1 MAKVAE
7 HELSLTLLRHKKKF
21 ICLPFLIKRSLI
33 LLAGVAMTAT
43 ATGCCCLGGCLGG
56 ANRCCSPGYGG
67 GSPCGPGGCAPTYD
81 YPPTTGY
88 APTQE
93 YSAAFAPTTTITS
106 APMYG
111 PAYPTTVLAPTQ
123 ALPTY

>member
-1 MAKVAE
+1 MFKR
-7 HELSLTLLRHKKKF
+7 TLF
-21 ICLPFLIKRSLI
+21 
-33 LLAGVAMTAT
+33 LLAGVVMTAT

-56 ANRCCSPGYGG
+56 NKCCPPSYGA
-67 GSPCGPGGCAPTYD
+67 SPCGPGGCAPTYG
-81 YPPTTGY
+81 YPPVTGM

-93 YSAAFAPTTTITS
+93 YTAAFAPTTTITH
-106 APMYG
+106 APVYG